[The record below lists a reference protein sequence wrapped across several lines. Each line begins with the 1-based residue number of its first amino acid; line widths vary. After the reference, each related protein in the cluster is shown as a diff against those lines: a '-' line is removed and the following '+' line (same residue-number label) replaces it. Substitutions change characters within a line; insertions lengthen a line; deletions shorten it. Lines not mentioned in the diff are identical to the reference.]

1 MVAVDEKRDVEA
13 APAPA
18 VPHFTPSERA
28 ARGRS
33 ARAECPRSS
42 HADFELAADRDP
54 VAILEAQA
62 TTRVPELVPVRYGRM
77 LVSPFTFYRGAA
89 AVMAHDLAST
99 PRAGLQRAALR
110 RRPPLELRRLRLAR
124 AQRSSSTSTTST
136 RRCPDRSSG
145 T

>member
-13 APAPA
+13 EPASA

-42 HADFELAADRDP
+42 HADFEIAEDRDP

-62 TTRVPELVPVRYGRM
+62 TP
-77 LVSPFTFYRGAA
+77 
-89 AVMAHDLAST
+89 AS
-99 PRAGLQRAALR
+99 
-110 RRPPLELRRLRLAR
+110 
-124 AQRSSSTSTTST
+124 RSSSPSATDACWSPRSPSTAV
-136 RRCPDRSSG
+136 RRR
-145 T
+145 

>member
-1 MVAVDEKRDVEA
+1 MATVDEKRDTEP
-13 APAPA
+13 APAPE

-42 HADFELAADRDP
+42 HAGFELADERDP

-62 TTRVPELVPVRYGRM
+62 PSRVAELVPLRYGRM

-99 PRAGLQRAALR
+99 PRAGLQ
-110 RRPPLELRRLRLAR
+110 
-124 AQRSSSTSTTST
+124 AQLCGDAHLSNVGGFASPERTLVFDLNDFDETL
-136 RRCPDRSSG
+136 PG
-145 T
+145 PF

>member
-1 MVAVDEKRDVEA
+1 MVAVDEKRDIEA

-42 HADFELAADRDP
+42 HASFEIADDRDP

-62 TTRVPELVPVRYGRM
+62 TSRVPELVPVR
-77 LVSPFTFYRGAA
+77 
-89 AVMAHDLAST
+89 
-99 PRAGLQRAALR
+99 
-110 RRPPLELRRLRLAR
+110 
-124 AQRSSSTSTTST
+124 
-136 RRCPDRSSG
+136 
-145 T
+145 

>member
-42 HADFELAADRDP
+42 HADFEIADDRDP

-62 TTRVPELVPVRYGRM
+62 TSRVPELVPSATDACW
-77 LVSPFTFYRGAA
+77 SPHSPST
-89 AVMAHDLAST
+89 AV
-99 PRAGLQRAALR
+99 R
-110 RRPPLELRRLRLAR
+110 RR
-124 AQRSSSTSTTST
+124 
-136 RRCPDRSSG
+136 
-145 T
+145 